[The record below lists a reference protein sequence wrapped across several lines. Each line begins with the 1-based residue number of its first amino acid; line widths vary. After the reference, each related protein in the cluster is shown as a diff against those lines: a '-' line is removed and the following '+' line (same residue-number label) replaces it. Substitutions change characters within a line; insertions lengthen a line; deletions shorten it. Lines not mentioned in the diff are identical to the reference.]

1 MPATSVGTRLTGMDT
16 QQLLDRWN
24 RFAASKTLLLD
35 SLLAAAIAAMA
46 VLPEL
51 WEKMGPNVG
60 WRLALG
66 IVVCVAV
73 AFRRTRPDA
82 AGWIIAGTAFVHIA
96 ADARLSPAVSTA
108 AVIGLYSMAAY
119 GSVWGTRAALVLGII
134 GGLGSSGRFYAEAPE
149 SQTFEYNLVG
159 ASFLAALTAGIWAVG
174 MLRRSRMREV
184 QSLRERAR
192 LLELERV
199 QEAELAANGERTRIA
214 REMHDIIA
222 HTLTVVIAQAD
233 GGRYAAADDPEA
245 AARVL
250 ETIAENG
257 RQALA
262 DMRSLLGVLR
272 EDGPREIRAVP
283 GIADLPELVAAVS
296 TGGLP
301 VTLTSVGPERVVS
314 VGCGLTAYRIVQE
327 SLTNVLKHAGIGVRA
342 DIELRWEVDELQIT
356 VSDDGRVDQVDEMD
370 ARPPA
375 GGKGV
380 LGMRERAE
388 LHGGSLHAGPH
399 PARPG
404 YRVHAVLPTG
414 ESL

>member
-1 MPATSVGTRLTGMDT
+1 MDT
-16 QQLLDRWN
+16 QRLLDRWN
-24 RFAASKTLLLD
+24 RFAQSKKLLLD
-35 SLLAAAIAAMA
+35 SLMAAAIAL
-46 VLPEL
+46 VTVVPEF
-51 WEKMGPNVG
+51 WEQMGANVG
-60 WRLALG
+60 WRIALG
-66 IVVCVAV
+66 TVVCVAL

-82 AGWIIAGTAFVHIA
+82 AGLVIAGAAFIHIA
-96 ADARLSPAVSTA
+96 VDDQLSPAVTTTGIIA
-108 AVIGLYSMAAY
+108 LYSMAAY
-119 GSVWGTRAALVLGII
+119 GSVWGTRAALVLGVLAGI
-134 GGLGSSGRFYAEAPE
+134 GSSGRFYSEAPE
-149 SQTFEYNLVG
+149 TRSFEYNAIG
-159 ASFLAALTAGIWAVG
+159 ASFLAAITAGIWAVG

-192 LLELERV
+192 LLELERA
-199 QEAELAANGERTRIA
+199 QESELAAIGERTRIA

-233 GGRYAAADDPEA
+233 GGRYAAAKDPEA
-245 AARVL
+245 ATRVL

-283 GIADLPELVAAVS
+283 GIADLPELVDAVR

-301 VTLTSVGPERVVS
+301 VAFRSMGSERPVS

-327 SLTNVLKHAGIGVRA
+327 SLTNVLKHAGMGASA
-342 DIELRWEVDELQIT
+342 DVELRWETTELHIT
-356 VSDDGRVDQVDEMD
+356 VDDDGRTDHVVTD
-370 ARPPA
+370 ADDTEKN

-388 LHGGSLHAGPH
+388 LHGGSLRAGRH
-399 PARPG
+399 LDHSG
-404 YRVHAVLPTG
+404 YRVHAVLPLG

>member
-1 MPATSVGTRLTGMDT
+1 MTGMDT
-16 QQLLDRWN
+16 QRLLDRWN
-24 RFAASKTLLLD
+24 RFAQSKRLLLD
-35 SLLAAAIAAMA
+35 SLLAASLALVT
-46 VLPEL
+46 VLPEF
-51 WEKMGPNVG
+51 WEQMGPNVG

-66 IVVCVAV
+66 AVVCVAV

-82 AGWIIAGTAFVHIA
+82 AGWVIAVSSFVHIGV
-96 ADARLSPAVSTA
+96 DERISPAVSAA

-134 GGLGSSGRFYAEAPE
+134 GGLGASGRFYSAAPE
-149 SQTFEYNLVG
+149 SEAFEYNLVG
-159 ASFLAALTAGIWAVG
+159 ASFLGTFTAGIWAAG

-233 GGRYAAADDPEA
+233 GGRYAAANDPEA

-272 EDGPREIRAVP
+272 EDEPREIRAVP
-283 GIADLPELVAAVS
+283 GLADLPELVAVVR

-301 VTLTSVGPERVVS
+301 VTVTSVGSERGVS

-327 SLTNVLKHAGIGVRA
+327 SLTNVLKHAGMGARA
-342 DIELRWEVDELQIT
+342 AIELRWEVDELQIT
-356 VSDDGRVDQVDEMD
+356 VSDDGRVDQVDEAVG
-370 ARPPA
+370 ARPHA

-388 LHGGSLHAGPH
+388 LHGGSLRAGPH
-399 PARPG
+399 RGGRG

-414 ESL
+414 ESV